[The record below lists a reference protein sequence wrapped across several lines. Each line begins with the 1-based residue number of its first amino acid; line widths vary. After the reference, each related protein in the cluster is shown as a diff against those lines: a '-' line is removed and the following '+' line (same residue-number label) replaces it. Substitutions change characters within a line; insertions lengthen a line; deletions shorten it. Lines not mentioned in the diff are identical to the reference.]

1 MVHKPEFLVAMTGA
15 MVLAG
20 SFAAFL
26 IGAPGVEASPSALR
40 KADRLPMPAWTGGR
54 VPVGAVEV
62 SRAPQG
68 LVVLRGR
75 DGTVL
80 YRNDPAA
87 GTTTVS
93 RNVAMPVVAP
103 APAPVA
109 QRPAPREADETPPAR
124 NERRSRPV
132 GCEGA
137 VSPLVKQQA
146 ANTPSLCLAA
156 VAATPR
162 AA

>member
-1 MVHKPEFLVAMTGA
+1 MVDKPDFLMAMTGA

-40 KADRLPMPAWTGGR
+40 KADRLPMPAWTGER
-54 VPVGAVEV
+54 VPVGTVEI
-62 SRAPQG
+62 SQAPQG

-80 YRNDPAA
+80 YRNDPAV
-87 GTTTVS
+87 GTTTLS
-93 RNVAMPVVAP
+93 RNVDMPVVAP
-103 APAPVA
+103 PPAPVA
-109 QRPAPREADETPPAR
+109 EKPAPREADETRPVR

-146 ANTPSLCLAA
+146 ANTPSLCLAGI
-156 VAATPR
+156 VAPH

>member
-40 KADRLPMPAWTGGR
+40 KADRLPMPASTGAR

-62 SRAPQG
+62 SHAPQG

-75 DGTVL
+75 DGAVL
-80 YRNDPAA
+80 YWNDPAA

-93 RNVAMPVVAP
+93 RDVDMPVVAP
-103 APAPVA
+103 PAPVA
-109 QRPAPREADETPPAR
+109 QKPAPREADETPPPAR

-156 VAATPR
+156 VRPPHAA
-162 AA
+162 

>member
-1 MVHKPEFLVAMTGA
+1 MVDKPVFLVAMTGA

-26 IGAPGVEASPSALR
+26 IGAPDVEASPSALR
-40 KADRLPMPAWTGGR
+40 KADRLPMPAWTGAR
-54 VPVGAVEV
+54 VPVGTVEV
-62 SRAPQG
+62 LHAPQG

-75 DGTVL
+75 DGAVL
-80 YRNDPAA
+80 YWNDPAA

-93 RNVAMPVVAP
+93 RNVDMPVVAP
-103 APAPVA
+103 PAPVA
-109 QRPAPREADETPPAR
+109 QKPASREADETPPAR
-124 NERRSRPV
+124 NERRPRPV

-146 ANTPSLCLAA
+146 ANTPSLCLAGI
-156 VAATPR
+156 VAPSH